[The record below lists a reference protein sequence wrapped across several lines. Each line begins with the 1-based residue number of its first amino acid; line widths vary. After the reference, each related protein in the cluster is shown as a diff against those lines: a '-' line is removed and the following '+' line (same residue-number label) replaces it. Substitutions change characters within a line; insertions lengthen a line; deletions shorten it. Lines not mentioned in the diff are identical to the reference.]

1 MDLEKAALGKRIREV
16 RIQKGYTQQTL
27 AQKAGIGL
35 MYLGEIERGIK
46 MPSLSVFI
54 KIVEA
59 LDISADYVLRD
70 ELSSGEKYIFDEL
83 TSKLLPLLPQQRKA
97 ASEIL
102 DAYIRN
108 L

>member
-1 MDLEKAALGKRIREV
+1 MEKTALGQRIRES
-16 RIQKGYTQQTL
+16 RIEKGYTQQAL
-27 AQKAGIGL
+27 ANKAGIGL

-54 KIVEA
+54 KIVDA

-70 ELSSGEKYIFDEL
+70 ELKSGEHFIFDDL
-83 TSKLLPLLPQQRKA
+83 TDKLIPLSPKQRKTA
-97 ASEIL
+97 TEIL

>member
-1 MDLEKAALGKRIREV
+1 MEKTALGQRIRES
-16 RIQKGYTQQTL
+16 RMEKGYTQQAL
-27 AQKAGIGL
+27 ANKAGIGL

-54 KIVEA
+54 KIVDA
-59 LDISADYVLRD
+59 LAISADYVLRD
-70 ELSSGEKYIFDEL
+70 ELKSGEHFIFDDL
-83 TSKLLPLLPQQRKA
+83 TDKLIPLSSKQRKTA
-97 ASEIL
+97 AEIL

>member
-1 MDLEKAALGKRIREV
+1 MEKTDLGNRIREA

-27 AQKAGIGL
+27 ADIAGIGL
-35 MYLGEIERGIK
+35 MYLGEIERGVK

-54 KIVEA
+54 KLVNA

-70 ELSSGEKYIFDEL
+70 ELKSGERFIFDDL
-83 TSKLLPLLPQQRKA
+83 TEKLSPLSPKQRKA
-97 ASEIL
+97 AAEIL
-102 DAYIRN
+102 EAYIRN

>member
-1 MDLEKAALGKRIREV
+1 MEKTDLGKRIREA
-16 RIQKGYTQQTL
+16 RSKKGYTQQVL
-27 AQKAGIGL
+27 ANEAGIGL

-46 MPSLSVFI
+46 MPSLSIFI

-59 LDISADYVLRD
+59 LDITADYILRD
-70 ELSSGEKYIFDEL
+70 ELTSGEEYIFDEL
-83 TSKLLPLLPQQRKA
+83 TSKLVPLSPKQRKA
-97 ASEIL
+97 AVEIL

>member
-1 MDLEKAALGKRIREV
+1 MEKTALGQRIRES
-16 RIQKGYTQQTL
+16 RMEKGYTQQAL
-27 AQKAGIGL
+27 ANKAGIGL

-54 KIVEA
+54 KIVDA

-70 ELSSGEKYIFDEL
+70 ELKSGEQYVYDDL
-83 TSKLLPLLPQQRKA
+83 TSKLTPLSPGQSKTA
-97 ASEIL
+97 TEIL

>member
-1 MDLEKAALGKRIREV
+1 MEKTALGQRIRES
-16 RIQKGYTQQTL
+16 RMEKGYTQQAL
-27 AQKAGIGL
+27 ANKAGIGL

-54 KIVEA
+54 KIVDA

-70 ELSSGEKYIFDEL
+70 ELKSGEHFIFDDL
-83 TSKLLPLLPQQRKA
+83 TDKLIPLSPKQRKTA
-97 ASEIL
+97 TEIL

>member
-1 MDLEKAALGKRIREV
+1 MEKTALGQRIRES
-16 RIQKGYTQQTL
+16 RIEKGYTQQTL
-27 AQKAGIGL
+27 ANKAGIGL

-54 KIVEA
+54 KIVDA

-70 ELSSGEKYIFDEL
+70 ELKSGEHFIFDDL
-83 TSKLLPLLPQQRKA
+83 TDKLIPLSPKQRKTA
-97 ASEIL
+97 TEIL

>member
-1 MDLEKAALGKRIREV
+1 MEKTALGKRIREA
-16 RIQKGYTQQTL
+16 RSKKGYTQQVL
-27 AQKAGIGL
+27 ANEAGIGQ

-46 MPSLSVFI
+46 MPSLSIFI

-59 LDISADYVLRD
+59 LDISADYILRD
-70 ELSSGEKYIFDEL
+70 ELTSGEEYIFDEL
-83 TSKLLPLLPQQRKA
+83 TSKLVPLSPKQRKA
-97 ASEIL
+97 AVEIL

>member
-1 MDLEKAALGKRIREV
+1 MEKTALGQRIRES
-16 RIQKGYTQQTL
+16 RIEKGYTQQAL
-27 AQKAGIGL
+27 ANKAGIGL

-54 KIVEA
+54 KIVDA

-70 ELSSGEKYIFDEL
+70 ELKSGEHFIFDDL
-83 TSKLLPLLPQQRKA
+83 TDKLIPLSPKQRKTVA
-97 ASEIL
+97 EIL

>member
-1 MDLEKAALGKRIREV
+1 MEKTDLGKRIREA
-16 RIQKGYTQQTL
+16 RSKKGYTQQVL
-27 AQKAGIGL
+27 ANEAGIGL

-46 MPSLSVFI
+46 MPSLSIFI

-59 LDISADYVLRD
+59 LDISADYILRD
-70 ELSSGEKYIFDEL
+70 ELTSGEEYIFDEL
-83 TSKLLPLLPQQRKA
+83 TSKLVPLSPKKRKTA
-97 ASEIL
+97 TEIL

>member
-1 MDLEKAALGKRIREV
+1 MEKAALGQRIRES
-16 RIQKGYTQQTL
+16 RIEKGYTQQAL
-27 AQKAGIGL
+27 ANKAGIGL

-54 KIVEA
+54 KIVDA

-70 ELSSGEKYIFDEL
+70 ELKSGEHFIFDDL
-83 TSKLLPLLPQQRKA
+83 TDKLIPLSPKQRKTVA
-97 ASEIL
+97 EIL

>member
-1 MDLEKAALGKRIREV
+1 MEKTALGQRIRES
-16 RIQKGYTQQTL
+16 RIEKGYTQQAL
-27 AQKAGIGL
+27 ANKAEIGL

-54 KIVEA
+54 KIVDA

-70 ELSSGEKYIFDEL
+70 ELKSGEHFIFDDL
-83 TSKLLPLLPQQRKA
+83 TDKLIPLSPKQRKTA
-97 ASEIL
+97 AEIL

>member
-1 MDLEKAALGKRIREV
+1 MEKTALGQRIRES
-16 RIQKGYTQQTL
+16 RIEKGYTQQAL
-27 AQKAGIGL
+27 ANKAGIGL

-54 KIVEA
+54 KIVDA

-70 ELSSGEKYIFDEL
+70 ELKSGERFIFDDL
-83 TSKLLPLLPQQRKA
+83 TDKLAPLSPKQRKTA
-97 ASEIL
+97 TEIL

>member
-1 MDLEKAALGKRIREV
+1 MEKAALGKRIREA
-16 RIQKGYTQQTL
+16 RIKKGYTQQDL
-27 AQKAGIGL
+27 ANKAGIGL
-35 MYLGEIERGIK
+35 MYIGEIERGVK
-46 MPSLSVFI
+46 MPSLNIFI

-70 ELSSGEKYIFDEL
+70 ELTSGETYIFDEL
-83 TSKLLPLLPQQRKA
+83 TRKLLPLSPKQRKA
-97 ASEIL
+97 AAEIL

>member
-1 MDLEKAALGKRIREV
+1 MEKTALGQRIRES
-16 RIQKGYTQQTL
+16 RIEKGYTQQAL
-27 AQKAGIGL
+27 ANKAGIGL

-54 KIVEA
+54 KIVDA

-70 ELSSGEKYIFDEL
+70 ELKSGERFIFDDL
-83 TSKLLPLLPQQRKA
+83 TDKLAPLSSKQRKTA
-97 ASEIL
+97 AEIL

>member
-1 MDLEKAALGKRIREV
+1 MEKTALGQRIRES
-16 RIQKGYTQQTL
+16 RIEKGYTQQAL
-27 AQKAGIGL
+27 ANKAGIGL

-54 KIVEA
+54 KIVDA

-70 ELSSGEKYIFDEL
+70 ELKSGEHFIFDDL
-83 TSKLLPLLPQQRKA
+83 TDKLIPLSPKQRKA
-97 ASEIL
+97 AAEIL
-102 DAYIRN
+102 EAYIRN